1 MRPIS
6 GSSRAICFFGLEK
19 FQREIDDD
27 FCYHYHYYCV
37 QLSEKKKIYL
47 INSTLT
53 KPRSSSHIYL
63 TKEKFDY
70 NFKKKK
76 QEEEKI
82 CIVDQTNTSANAEQ
96 ITINKCENKLSKNET
111 IKHDNFCVFVC
122 KISWNMPKER
132 LPRSIITTQIFL
144 DNKNFS
150 QRRRANYMTHR
161 VCCVLR

>member
-1 MRPIS
+1 M
-6 GSSRAICFFGLEK
+6 G
-19 FQREIDDD
+19 
-27 FCYHYHYYCV
+27 YCV

-76 QEEEKI
+76 KKI

-111 IKHDNFCVFVC
+111 IKHDNFVCVQNILEYA
-122 KISWNMPKER
+122 KG
-132 LPRSIITTQIFL
+132 TTSSF
-144 DNKNFS
+144 
-150 QRRRANYMTHR
+150 H
-161 VCCVLR
+161 

>member
-1 MRPIS
+1 M
-6 GSSRAICFFGLEK
+6 FFGLEK
-19 FQREIDDD
+19 FQREIDEI
-27 FCYHYHYYCV
+27 YYYCV
-37 QLSEKKKIYL
+37 QLSEKNKIYL

-70 NFKKKK
+70 NFKKKNK
-76 QEEEKI
+76 KKKKI

-111 IKHDNFCVFVC
+111 IKHDNFCVCAKYPGICQRNDFLVPLLRH
-122 KISWNMPKER
+122 KIFWTIK
-132 LPRSIITTQIFL
+132 F
-144 DNKNFS
+144 F
-150 QRRRANYMTHR
+150 RRR